1 MRVEQYVGHECDSF
15 YCRRPVEGL
24 LPSFM
29 DPIFE
34 SPILFKAGLCRRLRA
49 TGVTLDVASL
59 RTSSTCRGVMGGG
72 GTPTKAD
79 TTFLRSGMQAR

>member
-1 MRVEQYVGHECDSF
+1 MGHECDSF
-15 YCRRPVEGL
+15 YYRRPVEGL

-49 TGVTLDVASL
+49 TGVSRRD
-59 RTSSTCRGVMGGG
+59 
-72 GTPTKAD
+72 D
-79 TTFLRSGMQAR
+79 TMPNRSGWVVLAMSTGAKAVACAITKY